1 MDPQC
6 RARGARGSIL
16 AGPLARARARIS
28 PPARNFADAM
38 SNFAGS
44 TAAGVGSQV
53 VFAGRTLDTIA
64 WNGTTWTDVGVGPD
78 LDACDNGLMMAPVP

>member
-1 MDPQC
+1 
-6 RARGARGSIL
+6 
-16 AGPLARARARIS
+16 
-28 PPARNFADAM
+28 M